1 MGPLNVVVAL
11 TTRDNDYQAEQ
22 AVAVTE
28 MAARLGVKIQIIYAG
43 NDAVQQTQQLFK
55 LIQDPAQRPNAILVP
70 QRAVQQG
77 AKGHFVWVVDK
88 DNKAES
94 RPVTVGQWHGDDWF
108 IDEGLTSGER
118 VVVDG
123 AVTLA
128 PGAPV
133 QVTQT
138 LTVSQP
144 EAVAGAPK

>member
-1 MGPLNVVVAL
+1 MPTMRIMGI
-11 TTRDNDYQAEQ
+11 T
-22 AVAVTE
+22 
-28 MAARLGVKIQIIYAG
+28 
-43 NDAVQQTQQLFK
+43 
-55 LIQDPAQRPNAILVP
+55 RPNAVLVP

-77 AKGHFVWVVDK
+77 AKGHFVWVVGK

-94 RPVTVGQWHGDDWF
+94 RPVMVGQWHGDDWF
-108 IDEGLTSGER
+108 IDEGLTPGER

-133 QVTQT
+133 QVTQI
-138 LTVSQP
+138 LTGSQP